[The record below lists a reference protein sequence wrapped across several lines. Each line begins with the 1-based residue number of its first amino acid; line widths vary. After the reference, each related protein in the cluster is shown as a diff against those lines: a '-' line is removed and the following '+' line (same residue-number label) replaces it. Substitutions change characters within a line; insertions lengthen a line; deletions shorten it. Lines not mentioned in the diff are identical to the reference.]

1 MAVSTERSGRV
12 LAGVPGIDEI
22 LKGGFLAGRTYLV
35 RGGAGTGKTTLG
47 IQYLLHGDPGECALI
62 TLGEGAEQLH
72 EDAARV
78 GLPLDAV
85 ATLDLSPGDDDDSTG
100 GSYNL
105 LESWEAE
112 GDSIHDRIVEYIQ
125 ARRPQR
131 ILIDSLSQLRY
142 LMPDTFQFRK
152 QVLSLAR
159 KLTRTGAT
167 VLITAEAGSADGDDD
182 LQFLSDGVIHLQRTV
197 SGCVCEV
204 TKMRGSDF
212 MAGPHHYRLSDQ
224 GMVVYPRL
232 VPGDHC
238 RSYTHESIGSGVAG
252 IDELTGGGI
261 ERGTVTL
268 VSGPTGVGK
277 TTLAAH
283 FMKEAASRG
292 ERSVIYCFDEVESTF
307 MHRCESLN
315 LPVRRMVEQGALAFE
330 AVEALYYDPDHF
342 AFRVREEVER
352 NGARIVMIDS
362 LAGYRQ
368 SVRGEDLV
376 ARVHALCR
384 YLVNMGVTVILVNEV
399 RAIAGDEFYVSDD
412 QVSYLADTILMLRY
426 VELEGRLCKTMGILK
441 KRTGDFEKTL
451 REFDIRSNG
460 IEVGEPLTGVQGLLR
475 GVAQKASS
483 EGDERAT

>member
-1 MAVSTERSGRV
+1 MITSSDMSGRV
-12 LAGVPGIDEI
+12 PAGVPGLDEI
-22 LKGGFLAGRTYLV
+22 LNGGFLAGRTYLV

-47 IQYLLHGDPGECALI
+47 IQYLLHADPGECALI
-62 TLGEGAEQLH
+62 TLGEGAEQLCQ
-72 EDAARV
+72 DAARV
-78 GLPLDAV
+78 GLPLDAI
-85 ATLDLSPGDDDDSTG
+85 ATLDLSPGDDDGSTD

-112 GDSIHDRIVEYIQ
+112 GDSIHDRIVEYVQ
-125 ARRPQR
+125 EHRPRRV
-131 ILIDSLSQLRY
+131 LIDSLSQLRY

-167 VLITAEAGSADGDDD
+167 VLITAEAGSADSDDD
-182 LQFLSDGVIHLQRTV
+182 LQFLSDGVIHLQRV
-197 SGCVCEV
+197 ASGRVCEV
-204 TKMRGSDF
+204 TKLRGSDF

-232 VPGDHC
+232 VPGDH
-238 RSYTHESIGSGVAG
+238 RQSYTHESISSGIVEV
-252 IDELTGGGI
+252 DELTGGGI

-307 MHRCESLN
+307 MHRCESVG

-330 AVEALYYDPDHF
+330 AVEALYYNPDHF
-342 AFRVREEVER
+342 AYRVRDEVER

-412 QVSYLADTILMLRY
+412 RVSYLADTILMLRY
-426 VELEGRLCKTMGILK
+426 VELEGRLRKTMGILK

-451 REFDIRSNG
+451 REFDIRPNG
-460 IEVGEPLTGVQGLLR
+460 FEVGGPLHEVQGLLR
-475 GVAQKASS
+475 GVAQKVPDG
-483 EGDERAT
+483 GDGRAT